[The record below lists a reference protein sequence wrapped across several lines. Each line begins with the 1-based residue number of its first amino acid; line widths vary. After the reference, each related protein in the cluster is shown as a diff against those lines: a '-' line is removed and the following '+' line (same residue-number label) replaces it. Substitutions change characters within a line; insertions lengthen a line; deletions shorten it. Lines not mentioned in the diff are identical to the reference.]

1 MAEVQDEVHRYA
13 ITYMRSHHKKT
24 SYALELTQVKGIG
37 EKKAQALLVQFKTK
51 EQLKAA
57 SAEELAKAAG
67 VSQAVGQALYTFIQQ
82 EM

>member
-1 MAEVQDEVHRYA
+1 M
-13 ITYMRSHHKKT
+13 
-24 SYALELTQVKGIG
+24 TQVKGIG

-67 VSQAVGQALYTFIQQ
+67 VSQAVGEALYTFIQQ